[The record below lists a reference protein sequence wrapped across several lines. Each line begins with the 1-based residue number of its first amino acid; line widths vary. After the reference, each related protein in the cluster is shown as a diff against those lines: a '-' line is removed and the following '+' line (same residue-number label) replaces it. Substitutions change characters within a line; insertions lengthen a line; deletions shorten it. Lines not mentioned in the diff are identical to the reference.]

1 MKIWNKKKISGEKI
15 RELSA
20 KYGIDQITSSILL
33 RRGITDGKDLLYY
46 LEDDKRFLHNP
57 FLFNSMEDAVDRI
70 LQAQEEGEIVLIFG
84 DRDVDGI
91 SSTTILYERLKSM
104 GIEVEWRLPNGNDGY
119 GLSIEAVDDFY
130 KKNGTLIIT
139 VDCGI
144 SNNLEIAHA
153 QELGIDV
160 IVLDHHN
167 PPEKL
172 PEGAIIVD
180 PKCKDSGY
188 PFQDISGAAVAYKT
202 SLALRFTKS
211 SLYKQEICLLCAKKD
226 GKQAT
231 ISALKVRNLVK
242 QDFLEES
249 FECGTVDFLK
259 TKFHSFLSGQ
269 QIFVWNDAETAYILK
284 DAFGS
289 SIQFNLFDIQKEI
302 SKLIPQ
308 TKGMSLAKLKLSSKI
323 ARYNPECATEIESFF
338 NIFVTY
344 TNLLLSQNEKKDSI
358 QEDKDLQLVA
368 LAALADIMPLKDENR
383 ILVKQGVK
391 AINDGKTREGLV
403 ELMSKLKLLGQK
415 MTSSKLSWNV
425 VPVLNATGR
434 LGVPELGM
442 QLFLEG
448 EANKRDKIAQQIIE
462 LNAERKQLGNEAWFI
477 GEKKAE
483 QSIEHFGK
491 KLCVIIDEKINRGV
505 SGILAGRL
513 VATYNVPSMAITF
526 VDDVAIGS
534 MRSCRGFSIPP
545 FLDKMSDLFINH
557 GGHDFAAGFSFEKD
571 KLEDFKRRLEEL
583 SNAIK
588 LESEEEKTFEIDAE
602 LPPEY
607 LNPEILNLVD
617 TFEPYGEAN
626 PELTFLTQG
635 LKIQDALTMGRP
647 EPVHLKLI
655 LDAGKSKWPAVFFG
669 GANLLHS
676 EFEQGDKIDVLYQL
690 QRNVFNGNTTPQMIL
705 SQTRKTLTQEE

>member
-1 MKIWNKKKISGEKI
+1 MKNWNKKKISGDKV
-15 RELSA
+15 RELTQ

-33 RRGITDGKDLLYY
+33 RRGITEGKDLLYY

-57 FLFNSMEDAVDRI
+57 FLFNSMEDATDRI

-104 GIEVEWRLPNGNDGY
+104 GIEVEWRLPKGNDGY
-119 GLSIEAVDDFY
+119 GLSIEAVDEFY

-153 QELGIDV
+153 AELGIDV

-167 PPEKL
+167 PPEDL
-172 PEGAIIVD
+172 PQEAIIVD

-211 SLYKQEICLLCAKKD
+211 PLYKQEICLLAVKKD
-226 GKQAT
+226 GKEVT
-231 ISALKVRNLVK
+231 ISALKIRNLVK
-242 QDFLEES
+242 QDFVEER
-249 FECGTVDFLK
+249 FECGTLPFAK
-259 TKFHSFLSGQ
+259 TKLQSFLSGQ
-269 QIFVWNDAETAYILK
+269 QILVWNEKETQSLLK
-284 DAFGS
+284 DAFGN

-302 SKLIPQ
+302 CKLIPQ
-308 TKGMSLAKLKLSSKI
+308 TSGMSLSKLKLSSKI
-323 ARYNPECATEIESFF
+323 AKYNQDCATEIEGFY

-344 TNLLLSQNEKKDSI
+344 TNLLLSQKEQADLR

-383 ILVKQGVK
+383 ILVKQGLK
-391 AINDGKTREGLV
+391 AINEGKSREGLV
-403 ELMSKLKLLGQK
+403 ELLSKLKLLGQQI
-415 MTSSKLSWNV
+415 TSTKLSWNV

-434 LGVPELGM
+434 LGQPELGM
-442 QLFLEG
+442 KLFLE
-448 EANKRDKIAQQIIE
+448 EDPKNRDKIAEQILE
-462 LNAERKQLGNEAWFI
+462 LNAERKQLGSEAWFI

-483 QSIEHFGK
+483 ESIRHFDD

-513 VATYNVPSMAITF
+513 VSTYKVPSMAVTF
-526 VDDVAIGS
+526 VDNIAVGS
-534 MRSCRGFSIPP
+534 MRSCRGFAIPP

-557 GGHDFAAGFSFEKD
+557 GGHDLAAGFSFEKN
-571 KLEDFKRRLEEL
+571 RLEEF
-583 SNAIK
+583 K
-588 LESEEEKTFEIDAE
+588 KRLEQISKEIVLDSEEDETLEIDAE

-607 LNPEILNLVD
+607 LNPEILNLID
-617 TFEPYGEAN
+617 IFEPYGESN

-635 LKIQDALTMGRP
+635 LKIQDAVTMGRP
-647 EPVHLKLI
+647 EPIHLKLI

-669 GANLLHS
+669 AAQRLHKD
-676 EFEQGDKIDVLYQL
+676 FDRGDRIDVLYQL

-705 SQTRKTLTQEE
+705 TESKKTSCEGL